1 MAKKQFSRLGF
12 GVLTILLSASV
23 FQAVA
28 AVAAVLVWPDEG
40 ARPGWLM
47 WAATFVPMYLLAVPL
62 GLLVMRKAPATPRQQ
77 NPMTAKEFVTAGLI
91 SVFLMYAGNII
102 GSVILTV
109 IQAVAGTTAE
119 NPLLTYAM
127 DDNLLLRV
135 LVMVV
140 IAPVIEEYIFRKQLI
155 DRMNAYG
162 EKLAVVTSAL
172 IFGLFHGN
180 LSQFFY
186 AFALGLV
193 FGYVYL
199 RTGRLRYSTALHM
212 FINFLG
218 SVVAPAVLASV
229 DVDAVSSLD
238 FVDLEAL
245 AAYLVSLVPLMV
257 YGLVMFGLVIAGLVL
272 FCLNVRKTSF
282 DPAPMELERSE
293 RFKTAFL
300 NPGMIL
306 FAILCLA
313 SIVLTFLV

>member
-40 ARPGWLM
+40 TRPGWLM
-47 WAATFVPMYLLAVPL
+47 WAATFAPMYLLAVPL

-77 NPMTAKEFVTAGLI
+77 HPMTAKEFVTAGLI

-199 RTGRLRYSTALHM
+199 RTGRLRYSAALHM

-238 FVDLEAL
+238 FVDFEAL
-245 AAYLVSLVPLMV
+245 AAYLVTLVPLMV